1 MVIYDTMWHSTEKMA
16 KAVSDAIIDE
26 GLCVKLM
33 NLATNHRSDVL
44 TEVLDAK
51 ALLFG
56 SATLNNGM
64 LPRMADLLTYMRGFK
79 PADKI
84 AAAFGS
90 FGWSGEAV
98 KHMNE
103 YLADMK
109 LQVIDEGLC
118 HQYVPDH
125 AALHKCHE
133 LGLKVAQAVK
143 ASGVPACACKL

>member
-1 MVIYDTMWHSTEKMA
+1 MA
-16 KAVSDAIIDE
+16 KAVADALIDE

-64 LPRMADLLTYMRGFK
+64 LPRMADLLTYMRGLK
-79 PADKI
+79 PTGKI

-103 YLADMK
+103 YLQDMK
-109 LQVIDEGLC
+109 LQMINEGIR

-125 AALHKCHE
+125 AALHKCRE
-133 LGLKVAQAVK
+133 LGLSVAAAVK
-143 ASGVPACACKL
+143 DSGVPNCACRL